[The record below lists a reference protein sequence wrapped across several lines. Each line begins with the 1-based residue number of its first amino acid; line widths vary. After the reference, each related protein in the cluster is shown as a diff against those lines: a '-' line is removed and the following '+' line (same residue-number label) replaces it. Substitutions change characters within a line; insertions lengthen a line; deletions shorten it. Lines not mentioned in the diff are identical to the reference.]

1 MLPSPFQKRGRCPNK
16 TVFEFTGSG
25 VQAVEEADAA
35 ATIGGDYFLSFL
47 LSSLTIHFP
56 SLCFSA
62 AILDD
67 PMECNRGERLAIT
80 LAKENINRNTN
91 RSTTGKLEVDIFEL
105 LRDSE
110 YEMGETSE

>member
-1 MLPSPFQKRGRCPNK
+1 MQ
-16 TVFEFTGSG
+16 
-25 VQAVEEADAA
+25 
-35 ATIGGDYFLSFL
+35 LSVRMIISY
-47 LSSLTIHFP
+47 LSSFFFFAIYFT

-80 LAKENINRNTN
+80 LAKEIINKNTN
-91 RSTTGKLEVDIFEL
+91 RSTMGKLEVDIFEL

-110 YEMGETSE
+110 YEMGETSK